1 MSVLKKNKI
10 IFLILFFVFGCA
22 TTSKEKIIQNMII
35 GAAAGYTIGQMKS
48 ENKTGYSL
56 LYAGAVSSVVGAG
69 SVWYSD
75 LDEDS
80 ERLKKENQK
89 LKIEMERIYQ
99 PSLKFETTG
108 MMNSKVPEKYKSMIN
123 PGEWKIYALD
133 QWIEAGENQLIHQD
147 KMMELIPPTLVPVQL
162 PLTTE
167 KKGK

>member
-1 MSVLKKNKI
+1 MNVFNSLVLS
-10 IFLILFFVFGCA
+10 FMFFSCA
-22 TTSKEKIIQNMII
+22 TNSTREKIIKNMLI
-35 GAAAGYTIGQMKS
+35 GAAAGYAVGQLKS

-56 LYAGAVSSVVGAG
+56 LYAGAISSVVGVG

-75 LDEDS
+75 LDDDS
-80 ERLKKENQK
+80 ERLKKENLK
-89 LKIEMERIYQ
+89 LKTDLDRIFQ

-147 KMMELIPPTLVPVQL
+147 KMMELIPPSLVPVQL
-162 PLTTE
+162 PLTNE
-167 KKGK
+167 KKEK

>member
-1 MSVLKKNKI
+1 MNVLKKNKFI
-10 IFLILFFVFGCA
+10 LVILFFSTACA
-22 TTSKEKIIQNMII
+22 TTPKEKILQNMLL
-35 GAAAGYTIGQMKS
+35 GAATGFALGQMKS

-56 LYAGAVSSVVGAG
+56 IYAGAVSSVVGAG

-80 ERLKKENQK
+80 ERLKKENQN
-89 LKIEMERIYQ
+89 LKTEMERIYQ

>member
-1 MSVLKKNKI
+1 MNVLKKNKI
-10 IFLILFFVFGCA
+10 IFLAMLVVFGCA
-22 TTSKEKIIQNMII
+22 TTPKEKILKNMLI
-35 GAAAGYTIGQMKS
+35 GAATGIAIGQMKS

-56 LYAGAVSSVVGAG
+56 LYAGAISSVVGAG

-80 ERLKKENQK
+80 ERLIKDNHK
-89 LKIEMERIYQ
+89 LKTEMERIFQ

-147 KMMELIPPTLVPVQL
+147 KMMELIPPSLVPVQL
-162 PLTTE
+162 PLTNE
-167 KKGK
+167 KKEK